1 MKLLSGVFSSHSV
14 RHILSRHVIYA
25 NIKFDTLHLHCQPF
39 SLSSD
44 KQLLLYQKDDMP
56 IKLSSSPIKNYK
68 TTKTFKDDNNETRK
82 YGLKPPIIVGSI
94 FLLGLVVVMVFGS
107 EEPLDLFSTETLGKF
122 EERINSTVQLA
133 KSDTGN
139 DRK

>member
-1 MKLLSGVFSSHSV
+1 
-14 RHILSRHVIYA
+14 
-25 NIKFDTLHLHCQPF
+25 
-39 SLSSD
+39 
-44 KQLLLYQKDDMP
+44 MP

-82 YGLKPPIIVGSI
+82 YVLKPPIIVGSI